1 MKQKWRS
8 VGLKSFRAF
17 EKQAP
22 SAMGQQFHPRY
33 KMVYCGKCCSIR
45 DWKVPKC
52 KPKCLVKWKAPACAS
67 APSIGRKIV
76 ILIAINSQWEMEQH
90 FPDFQGKRDNLTRN
104 KQIFGNFFP
113 GIFIPF
119 EWIVFLNWT
128 SLLSHE
134 IFVIIIPLSKTIR
147 NFSWRERAPKT
158 FPRSMESR

>member
-22 SAMGQQFHPRY
+22 SAMGQQYHPRY

-67 APSIGRKIV
+67 VPSIGRKIV
-76 ILIAINSQWEMEQH
+76 TLIAINSQWEMEQH

-119 EWIVFLNWT
+119 EWVVFLKLNKFTFAW
-128 SLLSHE
+128 
-134 IFVIIIPLSKTIR
+134 
-147 NFSWRERAPKT
+147 NFCNNYPAFQNNPELFLKGKGP
-158 FPRSMESR
+158 